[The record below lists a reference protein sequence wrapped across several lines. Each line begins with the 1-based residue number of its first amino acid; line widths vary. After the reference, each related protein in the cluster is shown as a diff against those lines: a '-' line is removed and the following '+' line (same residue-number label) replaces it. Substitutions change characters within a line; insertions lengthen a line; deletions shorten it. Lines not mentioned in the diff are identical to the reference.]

1 MPYRPGAGRPRGSR
15 KGEALT
21 PKAIRRDAR
30 KLGLTPLD
38 FLLKVMRDPAES
50 TIPARPRGYLRRAI
64 RTSESHSR
72 WRMKIKRRSPGRRQP

>member
-50 TIPARPRGYLRRAI
+50 PYRRDRAAI
-64 RTSESHSR
+64 CAAPFVHPKATRD
-72 WRMKIKRRSPGRRQP
+72 GG